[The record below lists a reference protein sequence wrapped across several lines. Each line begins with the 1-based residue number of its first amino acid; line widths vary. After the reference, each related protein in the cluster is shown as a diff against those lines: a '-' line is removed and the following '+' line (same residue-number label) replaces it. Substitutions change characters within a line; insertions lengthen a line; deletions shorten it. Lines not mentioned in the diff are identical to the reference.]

1 MLCHSSV
8 FKASNTR
15 HRAARTTPRFAI
27 VQFSRRAIR
36 RAQSTEAQ
44 AGFAIVQFSRR
55 AIPAAPQQTLL
66 ALLPKL
72 QLLWNPFRGY
82 LFCRRSFYRIHSFPL
97 CASHEKRTHR
107 SFWRHIQ
114 FQSPQMSLLSCKR
127 DTRPRI
133 HRELNHVITIIQEKL
148 AKLSRIL
155 SLLFCPDRQVKA
167 HHQPTHFEFLRIHGL
182 YSDSFPLISAL
193 LKLLMTNSK
202 TASKDNSSF

>member
-8 FKASNTR
+8 FKASNT
-15 HRAARTTPRFAI
+15 PRSGRGGFP
-27 VQFSRRAIR
+27 R
-36 RAQSTEAQ
+36 
-44 AGFAIVQFSRR
+44 FAIVQFSRR